1 MAHKMI
7 YNNEFPDGK
16 EVELT
21 EEEVTARAE
30 KTVREAK
37 KIEDHNIKIE
47 KQQTDKA
54 SGNQKLKDLGLTD
67 DEISALTGS

>member
-7 YNNEFPDGK
+7 YNAEFPDGK

-21 EEEVTARAE
+21 AEEVTARAE
-30 KTVREAK
+30 KTVKVAK
-37 KIEDHNIKIE
+37 EIEDHNAGIE

-67 DEISALTGS
+67 DEITALVG

>member
-1 MAHKMI
+1 MI

-30 KTVREAK
+30 KTIRGAK
-37 KIEDHNIKIE
+37 NIEDHKIKIE

-67 DEISALTGS
+67 DEISALIG

>member
-67 DEISALTGS
+67 DEISALIG